1 MPDPWKPQNGFHRS
15 LEISLENARFPHFH
29 RRSASD
35 PTHEERRRAGQRRRI
50 RARSARGQTREL
62 RGERFCNTGVH
73 TFCKPTQ
80 SHRLQMR
87 GSELAGETESSQVIS
102 LIFAGGVAIGFLISA
117 IAIAI
122 LRLLFLAP
130 YLRGKTPGGYEAGVP
145 KTSFQF
151 LWNSVTGD
159 SKPVER
165 DMLYAVGVYDHC
177 RVPSSLHS
185 WVGRRWNTFMVSV
198 NCCVATGW
206 AHFVASH
213 STWFGIAATQTWR
226 RTDATLVI
234 VLLING
240 FCCKT
245 TGPRNA
251 WLRCNAPREDGR
263 TPWIR
268 KSRQIKTCSRR
279 R

>member
-1 MPDPWKPQNGFHRS
+1 MEHDRQLRFLIPPLVFLASLLWGSILDP
-15 LEISLENARFPHFH
+15 
-29 RRSASD
+29 
-35 PTHEERRRAGQRRRI
+35 
-50 RARSARGQTREL
+50 
-62 RGERFCNTGVH
+62 
-73 TFCKPTQ
+73 Q
-80 SHRLQMR
+80 SHLLQMLT
-87 GSELAGETESSQVIS
+87 SELAGETELSQVIS
-102 LIFAGGVAIGFLISA
+102 LIFAGGVAVVAIGFLISA

-130 YLRGKTPGGYEAGVP
+130 YLMGKTPGGYEAGVP

-198 NCCVATGW
+198 NCCVAIGL

-234 VLLING
+234 VLVING
-240 FCCKT
+240 FVA
-245 TGPRNA
+245 RRQA
-251 WLRCNAPREDGR
+251 LRMIGFAATHHVKMDEHHGSG
-263 TPWIR
+263 
-268 KSRQIKTCSRR
+268 KAG
-279 R
+279 